1 MPWTS
6 GGLVVC
12 FSTQFSNPTLM
23 MATEAGEPSE
33 LPIHMMAEARS
44 DCQAWRERHEEVAED
59 HDDLADGGQHGDGD
73 VHGGDEPGVDGVL
86 LEAAQNALHRDDCSV
101 GERERGRLRKD

>member
-1 MPWTS
+1 MLFQEITVPWTS

-44 DCQAWRERHEEVAED
+44 DCQA
-59 HDDLADGGQHGDGD
+59 
-73 VHGGDEPGVDGVL
+73 
-86 LEAAQNALHRDDCSV
+86 C
-101 GERERGRLRKD
+101 GESAMKR